1 MQGGELVVPCNLQ
14 STTVGPTSLS
24 RGKLVLQAVMLSVM
38 KLRSCATVSRE
49 PSQSL
54 TAAALSEHNGVPQG
68 SFGGARTKSYYMATC
83 FEIGSAFYQT
93 KKHQSF
99 GVFIFCKT
107 FLQF

>member
-1 MQGGELVVPCNLQ
+1 VQGGELVVPCNLQ
-14 STTVGPTSLS
+14 PTIVGPISLS
-24 RGKLVLQAVMLSVM
+24 RGKLVVQAVEFFALKS
-38 KLRSCATVSRE
+38 RSCATIARE